1 MEKPT
6 LTTVEGLRLALEEL
20 GLNSKGLKPELK
32 QRYRKAI
39 KKQKSSL
46 PPTPKNEETPQDKR

>member
-32 QRYRKAI
+32 QRYRKAV

-46 PPTPKNEETPQDKR
+46 PPPPPKEQQNEDKR